1 MSLGPKIDEI
11 ALTLTQENV
20 DVAFL
25 TETWLRQ
32 YIPNNPINIAGYQL
46 FRRDRMNRFHAWWG
60 ACY

>member
-46 FRRDRMNRFHAWWG
+46 FRRDPCMVGCMLLTAHG
-60 ACY
+60 